1 MPATQTLA
9 ADRRLLERAE
19 VVARTV
25 ISQQPFY
32 ASAACTDNQRQLLET
47 MVGAALWY
55 LPQADDLWTGCLSAA
70 ALQALAAAA
79 KPKSVKLTK
88 DHHYP
93 RKVAA
98 AELFAIQWRELG
110 DPAQEVCNRYLQV
123 YGRFN
128 YVLPEENKR
137 LVKYQKTHS
146 FVSPEQAY
154 QQAGIDL
161 HRLSRPLLKAI
172 LAGDQELAQLALT
185 GAID

>member
-1 MPATQTLA
+1 MA
-9 ADRRLLERAE
+9 AAETHAIDRRLLERAE

-32 ASAACTDNQRQLLET
+32 ASAACTPNQRQLLET

-55 LPQADDLWTGCLSAA
+55 LPQSDALWTGFLSSA
-70 ALQALAAAA
+70 ALQALASAPE
-79 KPKSVKLTK
+79 PKSVKLTK

-98 AELFAIQWRELG
+98 AELFAIAWQELP
-110 DPAQEVCNRYLQV
+110 DAAIEVGNRYLQV

-146 FVSPEQAY
+146 FVSPEVAY
-154 QQAGIDL
+154 QQAGIAL
-161 HRLSRPLLKAI
+161 HKLSRPLLKAI
-172 LAGDQELAQLALT
+172 QSGDQELAELVLS